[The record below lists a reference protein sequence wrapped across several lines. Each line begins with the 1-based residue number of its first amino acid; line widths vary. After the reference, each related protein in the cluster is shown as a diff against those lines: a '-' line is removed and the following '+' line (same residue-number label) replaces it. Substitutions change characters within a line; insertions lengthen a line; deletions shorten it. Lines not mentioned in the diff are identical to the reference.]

1 MEKVLAVVILVAGAL
16 AGLLL
21 LSFLLSW
28 PVYMLWN
35 GCLVDAVNGVHEVTW
50 MQAWGLSLLFGI
62 LFKNNTSTLSS
73 K

>member
-1 MEKVLAVVILVAGAL
+1 MNLNLFEKFILVLGAL
-16 AGLLL
+16 AFVVF

-35 GCLVDAVNGVHEVTW
+35 ECLVGAVTSVREVTW

-62 LFKNNTSTLSS
+62 LFKANVS
-73 K
+73 KS

>member
-1 MEKVLAVVILVAGAL
+1 MDKILTVVGAI
-16 AGLLL
+16 AFVVF

-35 GCLVDAVNGVHEVTW
+35 GCLVGAVTGVNEVTW
-50 MQAWGLSLLFGI
+50 LQAWGLNLLFG
-62 LFKNNTSTLSS
+62 LMFGKSLSNS